1 MFGRCKIRCR
11 LLVVSCPAGP
21 DLSATKQTDN
31 QHLTTDNHPMR
42 FPILLTLAALSLS
55 AIAQYGSFDK
65 KAIATAKASSTVLVL
80 DAGDSPYNRAIMD
93 AMKSHWKFTG
103 GFDVMNVNDMA
114 LQPMDPTKTYV
125 LKTWKVDPEKFG
137 AFFLTLA
144 QGWKQ
149 KKGEALQTQE
159 NTFTNI
165 PVAQE
170 LAFIMID
177 PNEMAADNTSL
188 LLNVYVKNIQD
199 YLKQVDAGKFTDKST
214 ADRFYATRNR
224 LVRDNHELWL
234 AKEHMDRSIPDAA
247 TVKTSYAKGTSKVI
261 AKSELMTAVEAQ
273 NKQVCISDVVM
284 TGEHKTRHCF
294 KRVFNA
300 GSGEL
305 MYLAD
310 DAALFG
316 KKEGFIAEDL
326 LALERSR

>member
-1 MFGRCKIRCR
+1 
-11 LLVVSCPAGP
+11 
-21 DLSATKQTDN
+21 
-31 QHLTTDNHPMR
+31 MR
-42 FPILLTLAALSLS
+42 FPILLTLAALALS
-55 AIAQYGSFDK
+55 ANAQYGSFDK

-93 AMKSHWKFTG
+93 AMKAHWKFTG
-103 GFDVMNVNDMA
+103 GYDVMTVNDMA
-114 LQPMDPTKTYV
+114 LQPMDPAKTYV
-125 LKTWKVDPEKFG
+125 LKTWKVDPDKFG
-137 AFFLTLA
+137 AFSLTLV

-159 NTFTNI
+159 NAFTNI
-165 PVAQE
+165 PVSQE

-177 PNEMAADNTSL
+177 PNAMAADNSSL

-199 YLKQVDAGKFTDKST
+199 YLKQVEAGKFTDKST
-214 ADRFYATRNR
+214 ADRFYASRNR

-234 AKEHMDRSIPDAA
+234 AKEHMDKSIPDAA
-247 TVKTSYAKGTSKVI
+247 AIKASYAKGTVQLV
-261 AKSELMTAVEAQ
+261 ARNQAVAAVEAQ
-273 NKQVCISDVVM
+273 NKEVCISDVVM

-316 KKEGFIAEDL
+316 KKEGFIEEDL
-326 LALERSR
+326 LAIERSR

>member
-1 MFGRCKIRCR
+1 MRA
-11 LLVVSCPAGP
+11 LLLPFS
-21 DLSATKQTDN
+21 
-31 QHLTTDNHPMR
+31 
-42 FPILLTLAALSLS
+42 ILLAFTAT
-55 AIAQYGSFDK
+55 AQYGSFDK

-93 AMKSHWKFTG
+93 AMKAHWKFTSG
-103 GFDVMNVNDMA
+103 YDVVNVNDMA
-114 LQPMDPTKTYV
+114 LQPMDPTKTY
-125 LKTWKVDPEKFG
+125 LMKTWKVDPAKFG
-137 AFFLTLA
+137 AFFLTLV

-159 NTFTNI
+159 NAFTTI

-170 LAFIMID
+170 IAFIMID
-177 PNEMAADNTSL
+177 PNAMAADNTSL

-199 YLKQVDAGKFTDKST
+199 YLAQVDAGKFTDKST
-214 ADRFYATRNR
+214 ADRFYASRNR

-234 AKEHMDRSIPDAA
+234 AKEHMDKSIPDAA
-247 TVKTSYAKGTSKVI
+247 TVKTSYAKGT
-261 AKSELMTAVEAQ
+261 AKLIVESELMTAVEAQ
-273 NKQVCISDVVM
+273 NKGVCITDVVM

-305 MYLAD
+305 MYIAD
-310 DAALFG
+310 DAAIFG

>member
-1 MFGRCKIRCR
+1 
-11 LLVVSCPAGP
+11 
-21 DLSATKQTDN
+21 
-31 QHLTTDNHPMR
+31 MR
-42 FPILLTLAALSLS
+42 TILLSGSILIAFAAT
-55 AIAQYGSFDK
+55 AQYGSFDK
-65 KAIATAKASSTVLVL
+65 KAIATAKTSSTVLVL

-93 AMKSHWKFTG
+93 AMKAHWKFTG
-103 GFDVMNVNDMA
+103 GYDVMTVNDMA
-114 LQPMDPTKTYV
+114 LQPMDPLKTYL
-125 LKTWKVDPEKFG
+125 LKTWKVDPDKFG
-137 AFFLTLA
+137 AFFLTLV

-149 KKGEALQTQE
+149 KKGEALKTQE
-159 NTFTNI
+159 NAFTNI

-177 PNEMAADNTSL
+177 PNGMAADNTSQ

-199 YLKQVDAGKFTDKST
+199 YLKQVEAGKFIDKST
-214 ADRFYATRNR
+214 ADRFYASRNR

-234 AKEHMDRSIPDAA
+234 AKEHMDKSIPDVAA
-247 TVKTSYAKGTSKVI
+247 AKTSYAKGTVQLVARSQ
-261 AKSELMTAVEAQ
+261 AVAAVDAQ
-273 NKQVCISDVVM
+273 NKEVCISDVVM
-284 TGEHKTRHCF
+284 TGEYKTRHCF

-310 DAALFG
+310 DAALYG

>member
-1 MFGRCKIRCR
+1 
-11 LLVVSCPAGP
+11 
-21 DLSATKQTDN
+21 
-31 QHLTTDNHPMR
+31 MR
-42 FPILLTLAALSLS
+42 TLALAPLVFTL
-55 AIAQYGSFDK
+55 AVNAQYGSFDK
-65 KAIATAKASSTVLVL
+65 NAIATAKASSTVVLL

-93 AMKSHWKFTG
+93 AMKAHWKFTG
-103 GFDVMNVNDMA
+103 GYDVMTVNDMA
-114 LQPMDPTKTYV
+114 MQPMDPLKTYV
-125 LKTWKVDPEKFG
+125 LKTRKVDPEKHG
-137 AFFLTLA
+137 AFFLTLV

-159 NTFTNI
+159 NAFTNI
-165 PVAQE
+165 PEAQE
-170 LAFIMID
+170 IAFILID
-177 PNEMAADNTSL
+177 PNTMAADNTSL
-188 LLNVYVKNIQD
+188 LLDVYVKNIQD
-199 YLKQVDAGKFTDKST
+199 YLKQVEAGKFMDKST

-224 LVRDNHELWL
+224 LVRDDHELWL
-234 AKEHMDRSIPDAA
+234 AKEHMDKSIPDAA
-247 TVKTSYAKGTSKVI
+247 TVKTNYAKGT
-261 AKSELMTAVEAQ
+261 AKLMAESQLMTAVEAQ
-273 NKQVCISDVVM
+273 NKEVCISDVVM